1 MTNDD
6 EKCENICK
14 NVKKADLTYFLDT
27 SDNLGNIIIPIKL
40 LGSNYSEL

>member
-6 EKCENICK
+6 EKCENNGK
-14 NVKKADLTYFLDT
+14 SVKKAVLTYFLDT

-40 LGSNYSEL
+40 LGSNYIE